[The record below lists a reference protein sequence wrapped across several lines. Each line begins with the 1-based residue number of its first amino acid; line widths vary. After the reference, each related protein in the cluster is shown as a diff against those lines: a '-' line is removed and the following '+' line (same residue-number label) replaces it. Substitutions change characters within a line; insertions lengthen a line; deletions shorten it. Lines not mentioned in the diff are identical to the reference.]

1 MGGSLF
7 FLGLSLASSQ
17 SVCEPLC
24 KLKHLCMYRPSVVHH
39 HQVERGHHRNSGLR
53 SKENLLSHTYPRLCR
68 ARWGDCGHNFF
79 FAYPCKGR
87 GVCPLFYTQRMGEPT
102 AHLTSKSHALEPL
115 RRHIPDRS
123 MAVWKPKT
131 CDILVL
137 TRLNFQFALV
147 SHSAVQSA
155 AGLAPCSRR
164 CRCSSRHV
172 RNSAKVAAACM
183 FTST

>member
-39 HQVERGHHRNSGLR
+39 HQVVRGHHRNSGLR
-53 SKENLLSHTYPRLCR
+53 SNENLLSHTYPRLCR
-68 ARWGDCGHNFF
+68 ARWGDCGQNYF

-87 GVCPLFYTQRMGEPT
+87 GVCPLFYKRRRGEPT
-102 AHLTSKSHALEPL
+102 VHLTNKGHAIEPM
-115 RRHIPDRS
+115 RRHIPVGS
-123 MAVWKPKT
+123 KAVWKPKT
-131 CDILVL
+131 CDILAL
-137 TRLNFQFALV
+137 MRLNFQSVLG
-147 SHSAVQSA
+147 SHSAVQSV

-164 CRCSSRHV
+164 CQCNIRQV
-172 RNSAKVAAACM
+172 RNSARVAAAYLP
-183 FTST
+183 TST